1 LKICIEQILIKKEL
15 FLNITNTKL
24 DLDFVRSQFPAFK
37 DPLCKDWSFFENAG
51 GSYVPKHV
59 IHRLNNFM
67 ISTKVQPYAE
77 YPMSKIA
84 GDNMDEATELFA
96 KMINAKNKEIII
108 GGSTSVNLYV
118 LSNALKYSLKPGDE
132 VIVTNQDHEANI
144 SPWRRLSEVGA
155 NIKEWKINVETAELD
170 IESFENLLTDKT
182 KIVAVTHCSNIVGT
196 VNNLKKI
203 SELAHK
209 KNAIV
214 IGDGVSFAPHGFPD
228 VKELGVDFY
237 TFSLYKTYG
246 PHLALLYGKEHILKK
261 LPNQNHQFLE
271 GNYPYTINPGGPNHE
286 ELVSLIG
293 IYEYMM
299 ELFQHHFNTTNFTV
313 REKITEVNK
322 LISMHE
328 EEIANPILDYIS
340 KKNDLNLIGKNK
352 IINKNRAPTI
362 SFTSK
367 YKKSSEISNILV
379 SNKIATRNDNFYAW
393 RCLEALKIDTDD
405 GLVRLSMSHYNSKTD
420 TDRIIEALEKI

>member
-1 LKICIEQILIKKEL
+1 M
-15 FLNITNTKL
+15 NISNTKL

-51 GSYVPKHV
+51 GSYVPQQV
-59 IHRLNNFM
+59 IERLKNFM

-84 GDNMDEATELFA
+84 GDNMDKATELFA
-96 KMINAKNKEIII
+96 NMINANNKEIII

-155 NIKEWKINVETAELD
+155 KVIEWKINLETAELD
-170 IESFENLLTDKT
+170 IDTFENLLTDKT

-203 SELAHK
+203 TELSHK

-214 IGDGVSFAPHGFPD
+214 IGDGVSFAPHGFPN
-228 VKELGVDFY
+228 VKDLGVDFY

-246 PHLALLYGKEHILKK
+246 PHLALLYGKEEILKT
-261 LPNQNHQFLE
+261 LPNQNHHFLE
-271 GNYPYTINPGGPNHE
+271 GSYPYTINPGGPNHE
-286 ELVSLIG
+286 ELASLIG
-293 IYEYMM
+293 IYEYFMA
-299 ELFQHHFNTTNFTV
+299 LYKHHYNNDKLSI
-313 REKITEVNK
+313 REKVQKVNK
-322 LISMHE
+322 LIADHE
-328 EEIANPILDYIS
+328 EEIANPILNYIY
-340 KKNDLNLIGKNK
+340 NREDLNLIGRK
-352 IINKNRAPTI
+352 IISNKDRAPTI
-362 SFTSK
+362 AFTSNNK
-367 YKKSSEISNILV
+367 TSKEVSKILV

-393 RCLEALKIDTDD
+393 RCLEAMGIDTED
-405 GLVRLSMSHYNSKTD
+405 GIIRLSLTHYNSKKD
-420 TDRIIEALEKI
+420 SDLVIKALNKL

>member
-1 LKICIEQILIKKEL
+1 M
-15 FLNITNTKL
+15 NISNTKL
-24 DLDFVRSQFPAFK
+24 DIDFVRSQFPAFK
-37 DPLCKDWSFFENAG
+37 DPLCRDWSFFENAG
-51 GSYVPKHV
+51 GSYVPKQV
-59 IHRLNNFM
+59 INRLNNFM

-108 GGSTSVNLYV
+108 GGSTSINLYV

-132 VIVTNQDHEANI
+132 IIVTNQDHEANI

-155 NIKEWKINVETAELD
+155 NIKEWKINPETAELD
-170 IESFENLLTDKT
+170 IETFENLLTDKT

-196 VNNLKKI
+196 VNKLKEI
-203 SELAHK
+203 STLAHK

-228 VKELGVDFY
+228 VKKLGVDFY

-246 PHLALLYGKEHILKK
+246 PHLALLYGKEDIIKK

-293 IYEYMM
+293 IYDYMM
-299 ELFQHHFNTTNFTV
+299 NLYSYHFDNNDLSV
-313 REKITEVNK
+313 RKKIEKINNLLSVHEQEVT
-322 LISMHE
+322 
-328 EEIANPILDYIS
+328 NPILEYIY
-340 KKNDLNLIGKNK
+340 NRDDLKLIGKNK
-352 IINKNRAPTI
+352 IQDKNRAPTI
-362 SFTSK
+362 SFISRRKTSK
-367 YKKSSEISNILV
+367 EISEILIKE
-379 SNKIATRNDNFYAW
+379 KIATRNDNFYAW
-393 RCLEALKIDTDD
+393 RCLKALGIDTED
-405 GLVRLSMSHYNSKTD
+405 GLIRLSLTHYNSKTD
-420 TDRIIEALEKI
+420 SEKAIEALKKI